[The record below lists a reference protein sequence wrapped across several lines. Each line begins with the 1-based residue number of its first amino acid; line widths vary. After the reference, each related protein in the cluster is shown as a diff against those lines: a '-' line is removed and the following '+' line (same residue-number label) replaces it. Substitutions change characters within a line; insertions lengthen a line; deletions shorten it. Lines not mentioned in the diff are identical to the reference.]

1 MIKRK
6 MSKNQWVWGFSQEAE
21 KWNGRLAMLAFSI
34 IIIFEFWTSLSIVH
48 VLALNSEI

>member
-34 IIIFEFWTSLSIVH
+34 IIIFELLTSVPILC
-48 VLALNSEI
+48 VLAVN